1 MSKKKKKKTHVSLP
15 ANNREPSFPE
25 GNSVPASVFSKKT
38 SSRWEQFKIKFQRYL
53 WRSLIHTVSCKLFFS
68 VLLCVLIPFII
79 IGAQKS
85 WLKTENRV
93 EDWVPASFSETKKLI
108 HFMDIFGGDEIL
120 MISWEGSNLDDPK
133 IAEFKKKL
141 LQPVPIDGKDRVFF
155 RTVITG
161 TDMYDLLAAP
171 PYELNDDEI
180 IERLSGTMLS
190 KDLEKTGIIALI
202 SADGMLYRQQAV
214 NFVWKIADEIPQLGK
229 DKIHVGGSTT
239 DSVSIDKICRT
250 WLVEMNLLTYLIGI
264 AILYF
269 CFWNMRVAMLVFMIS
284 FLNQQICLAMI
295 WYLGVPFDSILMLS
309 VNLMFVLSLSCSIH
323 LVNYYRKA
331 MEHLPG
337 KLAVYKMLRNAALP
351 VFGSIFTTVVG
362 LLSLLSSQL
371 IPIRKF
377 GSISAYVLIISTAVI
392 IIYISVNF
400 LYWPVQC
407 WRGGEKKNKKNQI
420 TNAEKFG
427 IGVKKLFF
435 PIVSKYPNR
444 VLIVSL
450 ILFII
455 GFAGVLKIQTFV
467 GIRKMLR
474 EQTRPI
480 QDYYWL
486 ENQFGPLIPVEIMI
500 ETPFGDDELFLKRLN
515 GISDLVNVLKKHF
528 PDSSVISLL
537 NFIPALP
544 DDKTSSFRAIT
555 VKNVFKRK
563 IFQNREQMKESG
575 YFQEKNQSQYWRITV
590 RTFTMKDVDYGAF
603 SDEAEKIVRE
613 EMSKIA
619 QKNDI
624 FKVKEIL
631 ISGGVP
637 LVNRVQKQL
646 IKDLQHSFLTAFIL
660 IGLVLAFVFRS
671 FICGLLAVLPSVLP
685 CLLVFGTVGF
695 IGLKIELGT
704 MLTGS
709 AALGIAVDNTIH
721 YITWFKIGISEGKI
735 RKEAVAFAYE
745 QCGMAMFQTTAVC
758 ALGLLAYTMSLFI
771 PTIYF
776 SIFMSLL
783 LIVALLGSYIILPAL
798 LVKSWGLFF
807 IPKNLRGENAFIS

>member
-1 MSKKKKKKTHVSLP
+1 MSKKKKK
-15 ANNREPSFPE
+15 RESFHQKKFDTDS
-25 GNSVPASVFSKKT
+25 SVPSLVEKHSVSSSLKT
-38 SSRWEQFKIKFQRYL
+38 ESQWGQFKKRFQRFL
-53 WRSLIHTVSCKLFFS
+53 WRSLVHVVSCKLFFS
-68 VLLCVLIPFII
+68 ILLVVMIPFII
-79 IGAQKS
+79 MGAQKS

-93 EDWVPASFSETKKLI
+93 EDWAPSTFSETQKLI
-108 HFMDIFGGDEIL
+108 RFINIFGGDEIL
-120 MISWEGSNLDDPK
+120 MVSWEGSGIDAPE
-133 IAEFKKKL
+133 IGEFKKKL
-141 LQPVPIDGKDRVFF
+141 LQPVSINGKDRILF
-155 RTVITG
+155 RSVITG
-161 TDMYDLLAAP
+161 TDLYDLLAAP

-190 KDLEKTGIIALI
+190 KDLNKTGIIALI
-202 SADGMLYRQQAV
+202 SQDGMIYRQQAV
-214 NFVWKIADEIPQLGK
+214 NRVWEIADEIPDLGQS
-229 DKIHVGGSTT
+229 KIHVGGSTT
-239 DSVSIDKICRT
+239 DSVSIDKISRT
-250 WLVEMNLLTYLIGI
+250 WLVEMNVLTYLIGI
-264 AILYF
+264 GVLYC
-269 CFWNMRVAMLVFMIS
+269 CFWNIRVAMLVFLIS

-295 WYLGVPFDSILMLS
+295 WYLRVPFDSILMLS

-337 KLAVYKMLRNAALP
+337 KLAVYKMLKKATLP

-377 GSISAYVLIISTAVI
+377 GSLSAFVLILSTAVI
-392 IIYISVNF
+392 MIYISIHF
-400 LYWPVQC
+400 LYFPVQT
-407 WRGGEKKNKKNQI
+407 WRGNGKQKSKHGLS
-420 TNAEKFG
+420 TAEKFG
-427 IGVKKLFF
+427 RAVKNLFF
-435 PIVSKYPNR
+435 PLVSRHPNA

-450 ILFII
+450 ILLVV
-455 GFAGVLKIQTFV
+455 GFVGVLKIQTFV

-474 EQTRPI
+474 ESTRPI

-486 ENQFGPLIPVEIMI
+486 ENHFGPLIPVEIMI
-500 ETPFGDDELFLKRLN
+500 ETPIGDDAIFLKRLN
-515 GISDLVNVLKKHF
+515 GLSTLSKALKNRF

-537 NFIPALP
+537 NFIPSLP
-544 DDKTSSFRAIT
+544 EETTSSFRSIT
-555 VKNVFKRK
+555 VKNVFKKK
-563 IFQNREQMKESG
+563 IFQDRALLKESG
-575 YFQEKNQSQYWRITV
+575 YFQEKDQSQYWRITV

-603 SDEAEKIVRE
+603 SDEVELIVRK
-613 EMSKIA
+613 EMDQIA
-619 QKNDI
+619 QKDDI
-624 FKVKEIL
+624 FKARDLL

-660 IGLVLAFVFRS
+660 IGFVLAFVFRS
-671 FICGLLAVLPSVLP
+671 FICGLLAVFPSVLP
-685 CLLVFGTVGF
+685 CLLVFGSVGY

-721 YITWFKIGISEGKI
+721 YITWFRIGIAGGKT
-735 RKEAVAFAYE
+735 RREAVAFAYE

-783 LIVALLGSYIILPAL
+783 LVTALLGSYIILPAL
-798 LVKSWGLFF
+798 LIKSWGLFF
-807 IPKNLRGENAFIS
+807 IPKNIRGENAFIL